1 MKRQHGFTLIEL
13 VVFIIVVSVG
23 VLGILSVFS
32 TAVKGS
38 GDPVI
43 RKQSIS
49 IAEALLDEILA
60 KDFSTGGYAG
70 NDRLQ
75 FDDVSDYAGYHQVG
89 ITTLDGS
96 PVSGL
101 ENYTLDIT
109 VDASSALGIPAGD
122 IKKVTVSVTVDGDP
136 IELTGYRANYE

>member
-1 MKRQHGFTLIEL
+1 MKRQQGFTLIEL
-13 VVFIIVVSVG
+13 IVFIIVVSVG

-32 TAVKGS
+32 VAVKGS

-60 KDFSTGGYAG
+60 KDFSSGGYSG
-70 NDRLQ
+70 TDRLQ

-89 ITTLDGS
+89 ITSLDGS

-101 ENYTLDIT
+101 ENYTLDIA
-109 VDASSALGIPAGD
+109 VDASSALGIAAGD